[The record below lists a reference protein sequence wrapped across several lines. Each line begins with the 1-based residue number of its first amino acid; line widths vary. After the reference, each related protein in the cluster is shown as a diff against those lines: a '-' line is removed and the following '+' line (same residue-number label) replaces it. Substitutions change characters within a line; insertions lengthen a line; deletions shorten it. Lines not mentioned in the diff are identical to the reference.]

1 MKDWFMNLLYY
12 LKRPLIWLS
21 RFRYRCGYGVH
32 SPFAFSLITDV
43 IYEKM
48 PYYAYDLLKA
58 EQKKRITTQGWEKGI
73 PRINRL
79 LFRLVNK
86 VQPATIIE
94 VGQPSAASYI
104 YSQPNLLPG
113 IFLLLTYQSS
123 FWMPILR

>member
-58 EQKKRITTQGWEKGI
+58 EQKKADHNTGMGERNTKD
-73 PRINRL
+73 
-79 LFRLVNK
+79 
-86 VQPATIIE
+86 
-94 VGQPSAASYI
+94 QPSVV
-104 YSQPNLLPG
+104 PPG
-113 IFLLLTYQSS
+113 E
-123 FWMPILR
+123 